1 MHFLPYAA
9 LHAIKDSTKT
19 GKLKYCDKKLRH
31 EFINK
36 HTSEFI
42 LTDGLM
48 GWEPSIILKGEFG
61 RALSL
66 MGELEPFDYS
76 CFASQ
81 KL

>member
-1 MHFLPYAA
+1 MLFLPYAA

-48 GWEPSIILKGEFG
+48 G
-61 RALSL
+61 
-66 MGELEPFDYS
+66 
-76 CFASQ
+76 
-81 KL
+81 